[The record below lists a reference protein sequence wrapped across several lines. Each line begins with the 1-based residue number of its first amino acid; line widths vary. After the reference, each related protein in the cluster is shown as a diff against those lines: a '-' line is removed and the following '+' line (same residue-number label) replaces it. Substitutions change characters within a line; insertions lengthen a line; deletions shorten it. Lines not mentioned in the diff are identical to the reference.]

1 MWVLFLFPLVGKAAV
16 RRRHP
21 LPPKPQPESEA
32 GSLEAEGGD
41 DQELQVASTAVP
53 DTPLPQ
59 APNEKEMVS
68 WTWTCINLVVILVV
82 FLVFFCC
89 LFFFWCWSWM
99 SWMFVWNSLR
109 AKRTTA
115 LDSCT
120 ATTGIARWI
129 SEGAQDGCDLCHG
142 RSKQSRI
149 LRGYCSR
156 MGHPLR
162 LFAFFGVWFHN
173 GFLNIWFGK
182 R

>member
-89 LFFFWCWSWM
+89 LFFLVLKLDELDVCVQFFTCQENYCPRFLHRDYRNLSLDFGRCPRRVWFM
-99 SWMFVWNSLR
+99 SWTKQ
-109 AKRTTA
+109 AKQ
-115 LDSCT
+115 D
-120 ATTGIARWI
+120 IARLLLKNGPSTQIVCIFWGMI
-129 SEGAQDGCDLCHG
+129 S
-142 RSKQSRI
+142 
-149 LRGYCSR
+149 
-156 MGHPLR
+156 
-162 LFAFFGVWFHN
+162 
-173 GFLNIWFGK
+173 
-182 R
+182 